1 VLRGLVLN
9 QRLSV
14 SVAEELLGAEPSER
28 AAMARRAIEEE
39 WDFKRTRAE
48 VRGHTA
54 AFHPRLREWVVAIR
68 DLVANATL
76 STGERHL
83 RIELADDIHAAAG

>member
-1 VLRGLVLN
+1 MLRSLVLN
-9 QRLSV
+9 RRLSA
-14 SVAEELLGAEPSER
+14 SVAEELLGADPSER
-28 AAMARRAIEEE
+28 AAMARRAIDEE

-48 VRGHTA
+48 IRGHTA

-76 STGERHL
+76 STGEKRL
-83 RIELADDIHAAAG
+83 LCELADEIHAASG

>member
-1 VLRGLVLN
+1 M
-9 QRLSV
+9 S
-14 SVAEELLGAEPSER
+14 STPTPTHAEGYANLD
-28 AAMARRAIEEE
+28 EE

-48 VRGHTA
+48 VCGHTA

-76 STGERHL
+76 STGENRLL
-83 RIELADDIHAAAG
+83 RELADEIHAASG